1 MAAPAAAE
9 RTDTAGAAPA
19 AAPPRR
25 LMSPLGYV
33 VVVAIMGITAGV
45 VFFVTRN
52 FHDTGGQKPA
62 IHEAYEEIDLG
73 PFSRELAPDP
83 SNLVRDQ
90 FMVKIVL
97 LLNPNYKDLA
107 GVKTQVDKRKN
118 LLKHIVSTEI
128 IHPKSEAELRNPG
141 ILDALGNELRQR
153 LNDEFG
159 ASKDGQEVIH
169 KVIFPESRLPTH
181 R

>member
-9 RTDTAGAAPA
+9 KTDAPGGAAPA
-19 AAPPRR
+19 AASPRR

-33 VVVAIMGITAGV
+33 VVLAIMAITGGV

-52 FHDTGGQKPA
+52 FHDTAAKPV
-62 IHEAYEEIDLG
+62 IHEAYEEIELG
-73 PFSRELAPDP
+73 QFTRELAPDP
-83 SNLVRDQ
+83 SNLVREQ

-97 LLNPNYKDLA
+97 LLNPNYKNLEEM
-107 GVKTQVDKRKN
+107 KPLVDKRKN

-128 IHPKSEAELRNPG
+128 IHPKTEAELRNSG
-141 ILDALGNELRQR
+141 VLEALANELRQR
-153 LNDEFG
+153 LNAEFG

-181 R
+181 H